1 MFVRKDRGGGR
12 KRVRWTEAEDATLR
26 SLYPDN
32 NPEVL
37 AQALPGRTYSSLITR
52 AHTLGVGKSQKYLR
66 EAGVSSMKLGVE
78 RYGKELWEK
87 PIGATYDNGDRTL
100 VKVAS
105 PDVWRPLHN
114 QVWEQANG
122 PIPEG
127 LLVVAKDGNLKNVD
141 LQNLCLRTF
150 SEHVVRCCPNYRHLP
165 EEIVDILHLQNEIK
179 KEIKRR
185 KL

>member
-1 MFVRKDRGGGR
+1 VRKNCAGR
-12 KRVRWTEAEDATLR
+12 TRARWTEQEDETIRKLYADAT
-26 SLYPDN
+26 
-32 NPEVL
+32 PETL
-37 AQALPGRTYSSLITR
+37 AQQLPGRTLSSITTR
-52 AHTLGVGKSQKYLR
+52 AHLLGVGKSQKYLR
-66 EAGVSSMKLGVE
+66 EVGVASMKLGVE

-87 PIGATYDNGDRTL
+87 PIGSTYDNGDRTL

-122 PIPEG
+122 QIPEG

-150 SEHVVRCCPNYRHLP
+150 SEHVVRCCPRYRHLP
-165 EEIVDILHLQNEIK
+165 EEMVDILHLQNEIK

-185 KL
+185 KS

>member
-1 MFVRKDRGGGR
+1 MRKDRGAR
-12 KRVRWTEAEDATLR
+12 KRVRWTEQEDETLRNLYADAT
-26 SLYPDN
+26 PDK
-32 NPEVL
+32 L
-37 AQALPGRTYSSLITR
+37 AQQLPDRTLSSITTR
-52 AHTLGVGKSQKYLR
+52 AHLLGVGKSQKYLR
-66 EAGVSSMKLGVE
+66 EVGIASMKLGME

-105 PDVWRPLHN
+105 PDVWRPLHH
-114 QVWEQANG
+114 QVWEKANG

-150 SEHVVRCCPNYRHLP
+150 SEHVVRSCPNYQHLP

-179 KEIKRR
+179 KEIKRKR
-185 KL
+185 S

>member
-1 MFVRKDRGGGR
+1 MRKDRGGR
-12 KRVRWTEAEDATLR
+12 KRVRWTKEEDETLLK
-26 SLYPDN
+26 LYADAKPDK
-32 NPEVL
+32 L
-37 AQALPGRTYSSLITR
+37 AKQLPGRTLSSITNR

-66 EAGVSSMKLGVE
+66 EVGISSMKLGVE

-150 SEHVVRCCPNYRHLP
+150 SEHVVRSCPNYRHLP

-185 KL
+185 KS